1 MEMRFR
7 SILITICG
15 IMCIS
20 IAIGLASSV
29 WDKKPKAKK
38 AKYDKGKRYTLKT
51 FDKTY
56 CVDSYTVR
64 NGVVE
69 IREGKNAKQYNE
81 ADIEIEKG
89 CDK

>member
-1 MEMRFR
+1 MRFR
-7 SILITICG
+7 SILAGICV
-15 IMCIS
+15 IMGIS

-29 WDKKPKAKK
+29 WDKKPKAEK
-38 AKYDKGKRYTLKT
+38 AKYDKRTRYMLKT

-56 CVDSYTVR
+56 GVGSYTVR

-81 ADIEIEKG
+81 ADIEIQKG

>member
-7 SILITICG
+7 NIIAAIWLVMS
-15 IMCIS
+15 IS
-20 IAIGLASSV
+20 IAIGLAASV
-29 WDKKPKAKK
+29 WDKKPKAEK
-38 AKYDKGKRYTLKT
+38 AKYDKRTRYMLKT

-81 ADIEIEKG
+81 ADIEIQKG

>member
-1 MEMRFR
+1 MRFR

-15 IMCIS
+15 IMGIS
-20 IAIGLASSV
+20 LAIGVAASV
-29 WDKKPKAKK
+29 WDKKPKAEK
-38 AKYDKGKRYTLKT
+38 AKYDKEARYTLKT

-56 CVDSYTVR
+56 CVDGYTVR

-69 IREGKNAKQYNE
+69 LREGKNVKQYNE

-89 CDK
+89 CEK

>member
-1 MEMRFR
+1 MRFR
-7 SILITICG
+7 SILAGICV
-15 IMCIS
+15 IMGIS

-29 WDKKPKAKK
+29 WDKKPKAEK
-38 AKYDKGKRYTLKT
+38 AKYDKRTRYMLKT
-51 FDKTY
+51 FDRTY

-81 ADIEIEKG
+81 ADIEIQKG

>member
-1 MEMRFR
+1 MRFR

-38 AKYDKGKRYTLKT
+38 AKYDKEARYTLKT

-69 IREGKNAKQYNE
+69 IREGKNEKQYNE
-81 ADIEIEKG
+81 ADIEIQEGCEK
-89 CDK
+89 

>member
-1 MEMRFR
+1 MRFR
-7 SILITICG
+7 SILAGICV
-15 IMCIS
+15 IMGIS

-29 WDKKPKAKK
+29 WDKEPKAEK
-38 AKYDKGKRYTLKT
+38 AKYDKRTRYMLKT

-81 ADIEIEKG
+81 TDIEIQKG

>member
-1 MEMRFR
+1 MRFR
-7 SILITICG
+7 SIVAGICG

-20 IAIGLASSV
+20 LVIGLGASV
-29 WDKKPKAKK
+29 WDKKPKVEK

-51 FDKTY
+51 FDRTY

-81 ADIEIEKG
+81 ADIEIQKG
-89 CDK
+89 CNK